1 LVPDRRR
8 VRGGRRVDAVRT
20 IRRSVG
26 GGYDRWDDGVDA
38 VRTIRTIRRSVGG
51 GYDRWDD
58 GVGQRREICRSIIR
72 NDFALTP

>member
-1 LVPDRRR
+1 MVPDRRR
-8 VRGGRRVDAVRT
+8 VRGGRRVDAVRTIRT

-38 VRTIRTIRRSVGG
+38 VRTIRRSVGG